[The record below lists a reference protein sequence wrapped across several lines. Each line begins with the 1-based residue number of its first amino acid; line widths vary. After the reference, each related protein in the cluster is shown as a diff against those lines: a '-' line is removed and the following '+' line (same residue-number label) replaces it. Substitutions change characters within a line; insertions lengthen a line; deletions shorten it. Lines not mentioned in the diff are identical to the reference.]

1 MNYVTQN
8 RESYWACRN
17 ASLGITG
24 YGPTAEYA
32 RSRSRRATWLIV
44 QRLLQGGGLAAVRE
58 RLQVFRL
65 AYHA

>member
-1 MNYVTQN
+1 MNYVTQP

-17 ASLGITG
+17 TSLHITG

-32 RSRSRRATWLIV
+32 RSRCRRATRLIV
-44 QRLLQGGGLAAVRE
+44 QRLLQDGGLAALRE
-58 RLQVFRL
+58 RLHQFRL